1 MMDGTIRQTYYD
13 DKQRGRSDSPHIPVQ
28 KKSSCSVG
36 GQRASSFRFGSTRP
50 IVAMEEEAVSQA
62 AEGVTHGTDSHVLI
76 SDEWFAL
83 KTARRAVF
91 ALCSMH
97 SLSNDDKT
105 AKKKT

>member
-1 MMDGTIRQTYYD
+1 MVPYVR
-13 DKQRGRSDSPHIPVQ
+13 HIMTTNNVDE
-28 KKSSCSVG
+28 VTARTFRYERNRVARRG

-91 ALCSMH
+91 ALCSMCA
-97 SLSNDDKT
+97 SR
-105 AKKKT
+105 